1 MKLSSTVISLV
12 TSFSVVGLAI
22 DVRYDTVY
30 DNSKGSLST
39 VTCSDGANG
48 LLTKGFTTFGSLPS
62 FPNIG
67 AAQVV
72 EGWNSSA
79 CGTCWQIT
87 YVGKSINVTAI
98 DTGNNGFIL
107 SLGAMNTLTGGHA
120 KDLGVISA
128 QATQISKS
136 YCGL

>member
-1 MKLSSTVISLV
+1 MKLSSTVIYLV
-12 TSFSVVGLAI
+12 TFFSVVSA
-22 DVRYDTVY
+22 DNVRYDTVY

-87 YVGKSINVTAI
+87 YVGKSINVTAM
-98 DTGNNGFIL
+98 DTGKDGFVL
-107 SLGAMNTLTGGHA
+107 SLEAMNTLTGGHA
-120 KDLGVISA
+120 TELGVVDA
-128 QATQISKS
+128 QATQIAKS

>member
-1 MKLSSTVISLV
+1 MKFSSTVISLV
-12 TSFSVVGLAI
+12 TFFSVVSAVN
-22 DVRYDTVY
+22 VRYDTVY

-79 CGTCWQIT
+79 CGTCWKIT
-87 YVGKSINVTAI
+87 FVGKSINVTAM
-98 DTGNNGFIL
+98 DTGKDGFVL
-107 SLGAMNTLTGGHA
+107 SLEAMNTLTGGHA
-120 KDLGVISA
+120 TDLGVVDA
-128 QATQISKS
+128 QATQIAKS
-136 YCGL
+136 HCGL

>member
-1 MKLSSTVISLV
+1 MKLSSTVLSL
-12 TSFSVVGLAI
+12 TAFFSVVSAV

-72 EGWNSSA
+72 RGWNSTA

-87 YVGKSINVTAI
+87 YGGKFINVTVI
-98 DTGNNGFIL
+98 DTVDDGFNL
-107 SLGAMNTLTGGHA
+107 SIEAMDTLTNGHA
-120 KDLGVISA
+120 TEFGVVSA
-128 QATQISKS
+128 QATQVAKS